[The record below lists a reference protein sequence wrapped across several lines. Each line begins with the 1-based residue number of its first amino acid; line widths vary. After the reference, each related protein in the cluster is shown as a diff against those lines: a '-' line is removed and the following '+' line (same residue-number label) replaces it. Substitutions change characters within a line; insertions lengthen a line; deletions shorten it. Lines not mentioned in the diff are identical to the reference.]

1 MDIRDIKQRMI
12 EFRKDLARQNVRPDI
27 IILYGSYAE
36 GKNRKDSDIDIAVI
50 SRDFGKNRFREGSM
64 LNLIAHKI
72 DPRIEAVPFGLD
84 EYMSPGSI
92 SPLLAEI
99 NKKRKVLL

>member
-1 MDIRDIKQRMI
+1 MDIRYIKQKAVELRHELLKNNI
-12 EFRKDLARQNVRPDI
+12 HSDI
-27 IILYGSYAE
+27 IILYGSYAT

-50 SRDFGKNRFREGSM
+50 SRDFGKNRFREGST
-64 LNLIAHKI
+64 LNFLASKI
-72 DPRIEAVPFGLD
+72 DPRFEAVPYSLK

-99 NKKRKVLL
+99 DKKGIVLL